1 MPVLLLDA
9 YVQQQR
15 GGIRAVKRTRF
26 EPWAEERFNSY
37 ALQYLLFWW
46 WINDN

>member
-1 MPVLLLDA
+1 MPCLLLDA
-9 YVQQQR
+9 YAQQQR

-26 EPWAEERFNSY
+26 EPWVEVDNY

-46 WINDN
+46 WINDD